1 MTDGLRKQSM
11 KKSHHLPLLLLFL
24 SFTIILTSCVDQKKY
39 IYFQKQAN
47 QSDTISVAQAY
58 IPKIQPGDVLSI
70 YVNSLN
76 SAASSFFNPFSG
88 SGAAAATD
96 LATSSSGAGVQG
108 AAQAAQSQP
117 NAGFLVDANGT
128 IEFPLLGQVKVG
140 GLTTAEAREL
150 IKKKLEFYTKEPT
163 VNIRFLNYKISVM
176 GEVARPSVYVIPN
189 ERVTL
194 PEAISMAGDLTPY
207 AKHENL
213 LVIRDNNGTK
223 EFGRVNLNSRDIF
236 TSPYYYLHSGDIVY
250 VEQTKTKAQQNDPTL
265 RLLPIILSSLAA
277 LFLIIYRAK

>member
-1 MTDGLRKQSM
+1 M
-11 KKSHHLPLLLLFL
+11 KRNLYLNIFLFL
-24 SFTIILTSCVDQKKY
+24 SVITSLSSCVDQKKY

-58 IPKIQPGDVLSI
+58 VPKIQPGDVLSI
-70 YVNSLN
+70 ANSSLS

-88 SGAAAATD
+88 SGSASATD
-96 LATSSSGAGVQG
+96 LATANGMGTSLTAQTAQSASGAGY
-108 AAQAAQSQP
+108 
-117 NAGFLVDANGT
+117 LVDANGM
-128 IEFPLLGQVKVG
+128 IEIPIIGPVKVG
-140 GLTTAEAREL
+140 GLTTSEAREV
-150 IKKKLEFYTKEPT
+150 IKKKLAFYTKEPT

-176 GEVARPSVYVIPN
+176 GEVMHPSVYVIPN

-194 PEAISMAGDLTPY
+194 PEAISMAGDLTPF

-223 EFGRVNLNSRDIF
+223 EFGRVNINNRDLF
-236 TSPYYYLHSGDIVY
+236 NSPYYYLHSGDIVY

-265 RLLPIILSSLAA
+265 KLLPIILSAFAA
-277 LFLIIYRAK
+277 LLLVIYRFK